1 LKTEACGQTVLP
13 DRSFFIEK
21 NLEGKDKIKDI
32 QMRHFGIFQTMF
44 I

>member
-1 LKTEACGQTVLP
+1 LKTEACGQTVFP
-13 DRSFFIEK
+13 DRSIFKEK
-21 NLEGKDKIKDI
+21 NLEGKAEIKDI